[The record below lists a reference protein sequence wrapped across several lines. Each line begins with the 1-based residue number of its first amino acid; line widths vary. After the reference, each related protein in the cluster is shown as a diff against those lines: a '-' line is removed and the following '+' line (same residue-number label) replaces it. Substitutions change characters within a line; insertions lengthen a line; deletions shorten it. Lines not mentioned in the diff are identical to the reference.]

1 MPEPLG
7 ELPAGL
13 LLQFF
18 VEEIGPA
25 ISNQAVADAQTR
37 LQQRVVDLAGELFA
51 DEFRYWFKAGVRR
64 NTPVSA
70 VQRA

>member
-37 LQQRVVDLAGELFA
+37 LQQKVVDPAGELFA
-51 DEFRYWFKAGVRR
+51 DEFPYWPEADARR
-64 NTPVSA
+64 KTH
-70 VQRA
+70 R